1 MALHQQIERLLKTLE
16 VPDLAVEIPD
26 DIADEVALLEA
37 LDAALCSFLEDG
49 EDDESPLSLVEA
61 DPQTYD
67 LSDEPD
73 PDEVQG
79 AVRNFMNAGDSTF
92 SLVTPDSPLQP
103 EGGESP
109 DKYWVFLLEMP
120 SLSEHHWWAVV
131 NKNRRSDAYNYGVV
145 GE

>member
-16 VPDLAVEIPD
+16 IPDLAVEIPEH
-26 DIADEVALLEA
+26 IADENALLEA
-37 LDAALCSFLEDG
+37 VDAALCSFLEDG
-49 EDDESPLSLVEA
+49 EDDESPLALIQA

-73 PDEVQG
+73 QEEIRG

-92 SLVTPDSPLQP
+92 SLITPDSPLRP

-109 DKYWVFLLEMP
+109 EKYWVFLLEMP
-120 SLSEHHWWAVV
+120 SLSEHRWWAVV
-131 NKNRRSDAYNYGVV
+131 NKNKRSDAYNYGVV
-145 GE
+145 AE

>member
-49 EDDESPLSLVEA
+49 EADESPLSLVEA

-79 AVRNFMNAGDSTF
+79 AVRNFTNAGDSTF